1 VDAAVAIEANV
12 ADGAMRFHRRRLR
25 VPPGPV
31 ADDVSARSDGDK
43 LAGDGVSAS
52 NAPHRAL
59 KLRRGF
65 FSGSL
70 PRPPVRSSS
79 GSSSSPP
86 VRRDGPEVDRE
97 EIPQRSHVRR
107 DVPRGCV
114 RPVCVRVRGP
124 VGNEGPGLGQRVL
137 DERLAVVQP
146 AEAAA
151 HDGFAQ
157 GFAGQRAVRPPGA
170 SALRRIRASTTGV
183 DLPGGELAAPR
194 RRRGAPVRVRDVPRL
209 TPEDVRAR
217 DDGAAVEPHR
227 TAPRTDETRAVARG
241 PSECRVVRDFRASR
255 PVLGRSDGRCLSC
268 HSRGRRA
275 RARLSSRWLPTAV
288 APAA

>member
-1 VDAAVAIEANV
+1 MDAAVAIEANV

-43 LAGDGVSAS
+43 LAGAGVSAS

-86 VRRDGPEVDRE
+86 VRDGPEVDRE

-114 RPVCVRVRGP
+114 RPVCERERRPLGH
-124 VGNEGPGLGQRVL
+124 EGPGLGQRVL

-151 HDGFAQ
+151 HDRFAQ

-170 SALRRIRASTTGV
+170 PTLRRIRASTTGV

-241 PSECRVVRDFRASR
+241 PSVALSEIFA
-255 PVLGRSDGRCLSC
+255 PVLGRPTVVASC

-288 APAA
+288 VPAA

>member
-1 VDAAVAIEANV
+1 MDAAVAMEANV

-43 LAGDGVSAS
+43 LAGAGVSAS

-59 KLRRGF
+59 KLRRRF

-79 GSSSSPP
+79 GSVSSPP
-86 VRRDGPEVDRE
+86 AIDGPEVDRE

-107 DVPRGCV
+107 DVPRGLI
-114 RPVCVRVRGP
+114 RPVCVRVRRP
-124 VGNEGPGLGQRVL
+124 LGNEGPVCGQRVL

-170 SALRRIRASTTGV
+170 SALRGIDASTTGV
-183 DLPGGELAAPR
+183 DLPGGELAASR

-241 PSECRVVRDFRASR
+241 PSVALSEIFA
-255 PVLGRSDGRCLSC
+255 PVLGRSDGRCFRC

-275 RARLSSRWLPTAV
+275 RARISSRWLPTAV

>member
-59 KLRRGF
+59 KLRRRFF

-70 PRPPVRSSS
+70 PRPPVRSAS

-227 TAPRTDETRAVARG
+227 TAAPRTDETRAVARG
-241 PSECRVVRDFRASR
+241 PSVALSEIFA
-255 PVLGRSDGRCLSC
+255 PVLGRSDGRCFSC